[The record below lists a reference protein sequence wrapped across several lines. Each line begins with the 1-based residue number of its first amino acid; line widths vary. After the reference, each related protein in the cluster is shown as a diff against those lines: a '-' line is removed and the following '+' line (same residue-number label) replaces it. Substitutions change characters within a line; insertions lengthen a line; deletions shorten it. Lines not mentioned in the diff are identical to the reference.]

1 MECNRH
7 SSPVD
12 GCLACGLAKSLGEM
26 EERAEQREEE
36 AIARHE
42 EAIARHEA
50 EVRAQRE
57 LKSAQTRY
65 QVAKNKFEVN
75 PTVHTV
81 TEALL
86 AEDEFLH
93 LSIGRHERTFR
104 EEPRLFEDLL
114 RIVNVATKPGI
125 RTFKGKSTRYL
136 NRSSMKKSVQEAAK
150 LITTSKHEI
159 EGWEG
164 GRANLKRMLQHPFVA
179 SNPSL
184 VRQIRETENFLKGKV
199 DSFMARPEIVS
210 AIRVLS
216 EARDV
221 EANLKKTHAWY
232 FRLVGNCRLASI
244 LGLLPLLFATTLK
257 FGINNPDVFRDLNEQ
272 VNPQLFVIS
281 IIFVGLT
288 YGIAKKLPR
297 FITFLPPRE

>member
-26 EERAEQREEE
+26 EERARQREEE

-50 EVRAQRE
+50 EVRAQRALE
-57 LKSAQTRY
+57 SARTKY
-65 QVAKNKFEVN
+65 QVAKNKFESSPTI
-75 PTVHTV
+75 PTVL
-81 TEALL
+81 EALI

-93 LSIGRHERTFR
+93 LSTGRHERTIR
-104 EEPRLFEDLL
+104 EAPRLFGDLL
-114 RIVNVATKPGI
+114 RIVSVATKPGTRAI
-125 RTFKGKSTRYL
+125 KDKSTRYA
-136 NRSSMKKSVQEAAK
+136 NRSSMKKSVQDAAK
-150 LITTSKHEI
+150 VISTSKHEI

-164 GRANLKRMLQHPFVA
+164 ARGNFMRMLQHPFVA

-184 VRQIRETENFLKGKV
+184 VRQIRETENILKGKV

-210 AIRVLS
+210 AIRILS
-216 EARDV
+216 EARDR
-221 EANLKKTHAWY
+221 EANLTKTHAWY
-232 FRLVGNCRLASI
+232 FRLVRNCRLASR
-244 LGLLPLLFATTLK
+244 LGLVSCSFAVWLK
-257 FGINNPDVFRDLNEQ
+257 FGDGDRLRDLNEQ

-288 YGIAKKLPR
+288 YGITKKLPR